1 MAEIEP
7 TLKMPRDPAL
17 RARIAA
23 IVTGFSPKA
32 KEAFYAEA
40 GIWTATAN
48 DGREVIG
55 VLNHRYD
62 LCVFECASPAPW
74 FAVAFD
80 TQTRE
85 LIVAQEFPNGQ
96 PVSCPVCGT
105 ACAAALRESV
115 QDLVC
120 YPTPQFRI

>member
-1 MAEIEP
+1 MTEAEP

-23 IVTGFSPKA
+23 VVTGLSSKA
-32 KEAFYAEA
+32 KVAFYEEA
-40 GIWTATAN
+40 GIWKATAN
-48 DGREVIG
+48 NGREVIG

-85 LIVAQEFPNGQ
+85 LVVAQDFPHGQ
-96 PVSCPVCGT
+96 AINCPVCAA
-105 ACAAALRESV
+105 ACAAALGEPV
-115 QDLVC
+115 QDREC
-120 YPTPQFRI
+120 YPTPEFRI